1 MAAGEE
7 ARAIFDLVPDS
18 SGEKTI
24 AAKFESRELK
34 DVDGVKTIRVSPGR
48 RTGNNGFAS
57 SYSDVNSNTLTT
69 SM

>member
-7 ARAIFDLVPDS
+7 ARAIFDVTPDS

-34 DVDGVKTIRVSPGR
+34 DVDGFKTIRVSPSR
-48 RTGNNGFAS
+48 RSGNNRFTTN
-57 SYSDVNSNTLTT
+57 YNDVNSNTLTT